1 MLHIFCLPKEH
12 VLFQEMKNNPVHLI
26 TEEDLKQI
34 SILESV
40 NTNKKDKKDERR
52 KKATGNKSL
61 ISKAKDKVCKYVFGV
76 QGVSLHI
83 SVLACQIAHPL
94 KTNLK

>member
-1 MLHIFCLPKEH
+1 MLPTKKH

-26 TEEDLKQI
+26 TEEDLKQV

-52 KKATGNKSL
+52 KKATGNKS
-61 ISKAKDKVCKYVFGV
+61 IMRET
-76 QGVSLHI
+76 QR
-83 SVLACQIAHPL
+83 
-94 KTNLK
+94 